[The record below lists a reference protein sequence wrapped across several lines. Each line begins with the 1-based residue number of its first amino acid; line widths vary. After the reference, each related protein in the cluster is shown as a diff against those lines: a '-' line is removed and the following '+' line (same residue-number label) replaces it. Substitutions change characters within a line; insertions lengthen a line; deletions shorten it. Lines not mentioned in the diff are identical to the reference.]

1 MIRRWFGRAFGSAS
15 VSVTSMLLVAPL
27 GFLLAVALGPQGA
40 GRVPA
45 VWLWAAASQAVFTVT
60 AFGLPRLLRARHPL
74 TRAAC
79 VALGGVLRGLT
90 MSWAFV
96 SLGLVS
102 ASPSD
107 TAFRAVH
114 SAVACTLWV
123 GFCGVLLQGGVDFR
137 ASYRRLMAQS
147 MTLQRIADSDD
158 VPVELVE
165 RWNAIER
172 RVNDTVESAR
182 TLLSTPDVMGSDLQ
196 AAAEVIA
203 SGVNDDLRSETHN
216 LWRSADLEPPRLKWK
231 ELLVAI
237 LDPWAP
243 PVLLIL
249 EVFASLM
256 FLGTLSRSGI
266 GIAALFTVTLTVGIA
281 TILLVS
287 RAIARRVAQRQV
299 LVGAVTLVVMPFL
312 LFAMATTLGQ
322 GVLNVPEDRA
332 GLAVACVS
340 AALVCWTVLI
350 YQRLANE
357 RALLLASLRAR
368 LDDQMI
374 RLMAGRRTGVW
385 EAQLGAY
392 VHHSVS
398 SEMTALHL
406 HLRQA
411 ADAEADPAQRRRAR
425 QSAEQRLLGLQ
436 SVSPPWVSRPAGR
449 ERIVQV
455 AESWQGIAEVAV
467 ELEPEALRRPDQ
479 WQLAAL
485 VVEEAVAGA
494 VRSGGAR
501 HVTVTAKSQGEEL
514 IVAIEDDGRGVPA
527 DATPGLGTA
536 WLDLNFGST
545 WSRGA
550 TVNGTRLQVSIG

>member
-1 MIRRWFGRAFGSAS
+1 MA
-15 VSVTSMLLVAPL
+15 LVAPL
-27 GFLLAVALGPQGA
+27 GILLAVGLRPAGA
-40 GRVPA
+40 NVTLA
-45 VWLWAAASQAVFTVT
+45 VWGWALASQVAFTLA
-60 AFGLPRLLRARHPL
+60 AFGLPRLLGVRTPLGRAG
-74 TRAAC
+74 C
-79 VALGGVLRGLT
+79 VVLGGALRGAALT
-90 MSWAFV
+90 GGFD
-96 SLGLVS
+96 SLGMLSADPLDLVS
-102 ASPSD
+102 R
-107 TAFRAVH
+107 TLH

-147 MTLQRIADSDD
+147 ITLQRIADSDD

-182 TLLSTPDVMGSDLQ
+182 TLLATPDASGSDLQ
-196 AAAEVIA
+196 AAAEAIA
-203 SGVNDDLRSETHN
+203 AGVNGDLRSETHR

-249 EVFASLM
+249 EVFVSLM
-256 FLGTLSRSGI
+256 FLATLSRSGFLV
-266 GIAALFTVTLTVGIA
+266 AALFTVVLAIGIA
-281 TILLVS
+281 AILIAS
-287 RAIARRVAQRQV
+287 RALARQVPKRQV
-299 LVGAVTLVVMPFL
+299 LVGATTLIVMPFM
-312 LFAMATTLGQ
+312 LFAMATTFGQ
-322 GVLNVPEDRA
+322 VVFRVSEDRA

-350 YQRLANE
+350 YQRLSNE
-357 RALLLASLRAR
+357 RELLLASLRTR

-374 RLMAGRRTGVW
+374 HLMAGRRTGMW
-385 EAQLGAY
+385 KAQLGAY

-411 ADAEADPAQRRRAR
+411 ADADADPAERLLAR
-425 QSAEQRLLGLQ
+425 QSAEQRMVGLA
-436 SVSPPWVSRPAGR
+436 SVSPPWVSSPAGR
-449 ERIVQV
+449 ERIVKV
-455 AESWQGIAEVAV
+455 AESWEGIAEVTV
-467 ELEPEALRRPDQ
+467 ELEPETLRRPDQ

-485 VVEEAVAGA
+485 VIEEAVAGA

-501 HVTVTAKSQGEEL
+501 HVTVTASSQGEEL

-545 WSRGA
+545 WSRSA
-550 TVNGTRLQVSIG
+550 TRQGTRLQVTIA